1 MTKILSAKQ
10 KAMELGITTSGL
22 AKTRHLYK
30 HIKKSPHKYL
40 YFAEDP
46 REVVRPNTVNGPSTP
61 GNSRTPRSNRRR
73 GVPFGEENYHKAPG
87 GSGEKLKVLNQM
99 RAKVALEGKVAP
111 EDLRYLDG
119 AMSIKIKDN
128 ARQIVEQEQNR
139 KRAEI
144 LAEEQRLRNNDPKR
158 YGGLIRG
165 NRTPLID
172 VRTPWRNLFETP
184 KTEYDVALEELE
196 DIPKNRYY

>member
-46 REVVRPNTVNGPSTP
+46 REVVRPNSGPVTP

-111 EDLRYLDG
+111 GDLKYLDG
-119 AMSIKIKDN
+119 AMAIKIKDN

-184 KTEYDVALEELE
+184 KTEYDVALEELGE
-196 DIPKNRYY
+196 NSSEKKYYW